1 MSLKEKIQFLIDN
14 GFTFNQI
21 GFLCNCHGTSISKWF
36 NGKTNISKR
45 MEESIEAHMKAFC
58 IKINQVWSDNDE

>member
-36 NGKTNISKR
+36 NGKSNISKR
-45 MEESIEAHMKAFC
+45 MEESIENHVESF
-58 IKINQVWSDNDE
+58 IKTLEEVWR